1 VHFDLAAYEFI
12 VWDTEADLR
21 GRLKAQLAVFVD
33 RTKRIGA

>member
-21 GRLKAQLAVFVD
+21 GRLKARLACL
-33 RTKRIGA
+33 